1 MKEKFRIA
9 LFALLAGAF
18 MLSAGGCDGTSKP
31 LYQDEYAVRSTFKEL
46 IKKQLRDPDS
56 YEFISA
62 EPIGAE
68 LKDGRFWTIRYRA
81 KNGFGGYN
89 TCKAVVSCD
98 STRMVLIANE

>member
-18 MLSAGGCDGTSKP
+18 MFSAAGCGGSSKP
-31 LYQDEYAVRSTFKEL
+31 LFQDEYAVRATFKAL

-62 EPIGAE
+62 EPTGAE
-68 LKDGRFWTIRYRA
+68 LKDGRFWTIHYRA

-89 TCKAVVSCD
+89 VCTAIVSCD
-98 STRMVLIANE
+98 STRMMLISNE